1 MKKTMIAMLV
11 GSMLTAYQANAQEA
25 AAAVP
30 APAPKP
36 SWADTVTFK
45 GDIRVRGEYID
56 KEGSDTRERA
66 RIRARLGA
74 NAKVSDEIDATIA
87 LASGND
93 DPVSTNQTLG
103 DGFSTKDIGLDLAYI
118 DLHPDAVSDLNILLG
133 KMKQPFI
140 AVNDLQWDG
149 DLNPEGAALN
159 YEIPTGDTISLLLNG
174 GAFWVQERSTDD
186 ETMLYGAQA
195 ALQMK
200 DEDLTLTTGASY
212 FYYDNIEGFDPIY
225 DPLDSFGNSVTETV
239 DPVTGEVTEMVYA
252 TGFEILELF
261 AEAGF
266 DLGAPVVFSA
276 SYVVNQDADEDD
288 TGYMVGFKVGK
299 LKKTGSFEFGYSY
312 RELESDAVLGA
323 FADSDS
329 FGGGTDGKTHKL
341 NLGYQIAKNLSSSL
355 TYFMGETGLDD
366 GVDYDRVQLD
376 LSTKF

>member
-11 GSMLTAYQANAQEA
+11 GSMLTAYQANAQETA
-25 AAAVP
+25 ATI
-30 APAPKP
+30 PAPKP
-36 SWADTVTFK
+36 SWADTLTFK

-74 NAKVSDEIDATIA
+74 SANVSDEIDATIA

-103 DGFSTKDIGLDLAYI
+103 EGFSTKDIRLDLAYI
-118 DLHPDAVSDLNILLG
+118 DIHPDAASGLNILLG

-159 YEIPTGDTISLLLNG
+159 YEIPAGDLISLLLNG
-174 GAFWVQERSTDD
+174 GAFWVEERSSED
-186 ETMLYGAQA
+186 ELMLYGAQA
-195 ALQMK
+195 AVQMN
-200 DEDLTLTTGASY
+200 DEDLKLTAGASY
-212 FYYDNIEGFDPIY
+212 FIYDNIEGFSPVF
-225 DPLDSFGNSVTETV
+225 DPLDSFGNSVVETV
-239 DPVTGEVTEMVYA
+239 DPVSGEVTELAYA

-266 DLGAPVVFSA
+266 DLGAPVVISG
-276 SYVVNQDADEDD
+276 SYVVNQDADENDS
-288 TGYMVGFKVGK
+288 GYMIGFKVGK
-299 LKKTGSFEFGYSY
+299 LKKPGSFEFGYSY
-312 RELESDAVLGA
+312 RELEADAVLGV

-341 NLGYQIAKNLSSSL
+341 NLGYQIAKNLSGNL
-355 TYFMGETGLDD
+355 TYFTGQTGLDD
-366 GVDYDRVQLD
+366 GVDYDRIQLD
-376 LSTKF
+376 LVTKF